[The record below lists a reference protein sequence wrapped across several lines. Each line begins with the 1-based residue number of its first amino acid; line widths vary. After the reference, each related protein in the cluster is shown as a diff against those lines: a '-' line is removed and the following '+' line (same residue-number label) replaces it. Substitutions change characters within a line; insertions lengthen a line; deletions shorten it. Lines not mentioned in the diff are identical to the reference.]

1 MVNADDVSPSSPDES
16 ALDRRLSLPDQIV
29 VPKSELQS
37 FPSPGTQRALK
48 AETGRDYMAMVGP
61 DADSADRT
69 QTQIWTFLR
78 RSIRDLRWEE
88 CADISMLLV
97 DGDVAGMDPT
107 LLGSSVPSPDS
118 ADSGE

>member
-1 MVNADDVSPSSPDES
+1 MVNTDDMSPSPDET
-16 ALDRRLSLPDQIV
+16 ALDRRLSLPDVIIV
-29 VPKSELQS
+29 PATELQS

-69 QTQIWTFLR
+69 QTQIWVWLR
-78 RSIRDLRWEE
+78 RTIRDLRWEE
-88 CADISMLLV
+88 CADISMQLADKDAAEV
-97 DGDVAGMDPT
+97 DPT
-107 LLGSSVPSPDS
+107 VLGSSVPSPDS